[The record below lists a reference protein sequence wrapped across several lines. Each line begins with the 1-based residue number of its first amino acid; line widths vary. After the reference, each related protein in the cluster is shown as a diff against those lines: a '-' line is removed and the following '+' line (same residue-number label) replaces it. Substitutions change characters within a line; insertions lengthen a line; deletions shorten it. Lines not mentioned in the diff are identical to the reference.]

1 MQVVLLCGG
10 KGTRLQEHT
19 VSLPKPL
26 IEIGGY
32 PILWHVMRYYSH
44 FGQER
49 FVLALGYLGNRIKEF
64 FVHPEVTSGRYHD
77 FRLRVTSEGTRFEP
91 LTPVDEWEIT
101 FIDTGIETPTGGRI
115 KRVEPW
121 IEGDTFMANYSDGL
135 SDIDL
140 NRLLEF
146 HHSHGR
152 VATLTA
158 VHPTS
163 PFGVIEVDGEGHVK
177 GFQEKPRLDSQI
189 NGGFFVLNRSIFEWL
204 SENDNLEADVFPK
217 LAEAGELMAYQ
228 HEGFWECMDT
238 YKHSM
243 YLNALW
249 ESDAAPWKAWGHNP
263 TA

>member
-19 VSLPKPL
+19 VSIPKPL

-44 FGQER
+44 FGQRR

-64 FVHPEVTSGRYHD
+64 FVHPELGYGGYHD
-77 FRLRVTSEGTRFEP
+77 FRLHVTREGMRYEP

-101 FIDTGIETPTGGRI
+101 FVDTGLETPTGGRL
-115 KRVEPW
+115 KRVEHL
-121 IEGDTFMANYSDGL
+121 IEGEVFMANYSDGL

-140 NRLLEF
+140 DRLLDF
-146 HHSHGR
+146 HQSHGR
-152 VATLTA
+152 TATLTA

-163 PFGVIEVDGEGHVK
+163 PFGVLELDRDGRVT
-177 GFQEKPRLDSQI
+177 GFQEKPRLKTQI
-189 NGGFFVLNRSIFEWL
+189 NGGFFVFNRSIFEWL
-204 SENDNLEADVFPK
+204 SENANLEADVFPK
-217 LAEAGELMAYQ
+217 LAAAGELMAYQ

-238 YKHSM
+238 YKDCVH
-243 YLNALW
+243 LNALW
-249 ESDAAPWKAWGHNP
+249 ESDAAPWKVWERDP
-263 TA
+263 TL